1 MLGLQSGPLICIKIL
16 LTYNFPVLVLLHD
29 PGGESV
35 EVEVGLR
42 LAHNELEDHSYVTSK
57 KMLIIL
63 PQLNFC
69 LSNKYAETFT
79 CGRGRNI

>member
-1 MLGLQSGPLICIKIL
+1 MTDVRALICIKIL
-16 LTYNFPVLVLLHD
+16 LTDNLPVLVLLHD

-57 KMLIIL
+57 KNAHN
-63 PQLNFC
+63 PF
-69 LSNKYAETFT
+69 ST
-79 CGRGRNI
+79 

>member
-16 LTYNFPVLVLLHD
+16 LTYNLPVLVLLHD

-57 KMLIIL
+57 KILIIL
-63 PQLNFC
+63 PSLHFMC
-69 LSNKYAETFT
+69 AKKSRL
-79 CGRGRNI
+79 